1 MLAPFLETL
10 NTLPQVFE
18 KQLNIM
24 ILNLSEN
31 LQDTIEHTLYS
42 VVL

>member
-18 KQLNIM
+18 KQSNIM
-24 ILNLSEN
+24 ILNLSEYK
-31 LQDTIEHTLYS
+31 IARYY
-42 VVL
+42 